1 MSKQQ
6 KISVDNSNQNGVNKI
21 RSFFTIGNPQ
31 SIPTFISG
39 DLTFKG
45 DIIGN
50 SIIEIDGIII
60 GSITAK
66 TVIIRKNGR
75 VDGNIEADNIIIRG
89 NFTGGIR
96 AQNISILRQASVMAE
111 ISYQQLN
118 VEDGAIIDGKFT
130 RIIPK

>member
-21 RSFFTIGNPQ
+21 RSFFTIDNPK

-60 GSITAK
+60 GSIIAK

-75 VDGNIEADNIIIRG
+75 VDGNIEANNIIIRG
-89 NFTGGIR
+89 NFTGSIR
-96 AQNISILRQASVMAE
+96 AQNISILRQAIVMAE

>member
-21 RSFFTIGNPQ
+21 RSFFNIGNPQ